1 MATSASHKLHPASSG
16 SLAVISRYQRYR
28 SRDELIRARVLD
40 RVGLKSAASV
50 IRIFGIFKFQNSEK
64 FEFLID
70 PQNIEAAFFGGRVF
84 VGCIFRSRVEVP
96 SQPKILVEILEREVL
111 CTFSF

>member
-1 MATSASHKLHPASSG
+1 VATSASHKLHPASSG

-70 PQNIEAAFFGGRVF
+70 PQNIEAAFLEDAYLLAAFFDQGLKF
-84 VGCIFRSRVEVP
+84 HP
-96 SQPKILVEILEREVL
+96 NPK
-111 CTFSF
+111 